1 MAKSLNIDNLKGLVS
16 TSGGIARGNVYQV
29 VLPPIDPLRSTDLN
43 LLCSSVNLPGRQ
55 IMTQSRDIGLI
66 NQKVAN
72 NHAYDDIS
80 LTFLCLNDYG
90 IRNYF
95 ENWQNLAINQ
105 ETLEV
110 GYLNEYTFDIQIK
123 QLKKGFGAPL
133 YSTPLGI
140 PRLPAELQNRLPK
153 IELGGIGTLDF
164 AQGELDLD
172 FITEDQVIYEVN
184 IFESFPTSMGAI
196 QLANSSD
203 GVIELTVQ
211 LSYRNW
217 SSKTTATTIQRPIA
231 LNPASIVSN
240 LVSTVLDQ

>member
-1 MAKSLNIDNLKGLVS
+1 MEYQDFQQNCKIDYL
-16 TSGGIARGNVYQV
+16 GG
-29 VLPPIDPLRSTDLN
+29 
-43 LLCSSVNLPGRQ
+43 
-55 IMTQSRDIGLI
+55 
-66 NQKVAN
+66 
-72 NHAYDDIS
+72 
-80 LTFLCLNDYG
+80 
-90 IRNYF
+90 
-95 ENWQNLAINQ
+95 
-105 ETLEV
+105 
-110 GYLNEYTFDIQIK
+110 
-123 QLKKGFGAPL
+123 
-133 YSTPLGI
+133 
-140 PRLPAELQNRLPK
+140 